1 LLASGATTY
10 AQVLEPDNPSAKI
23 KYINTYPN
31 PATEI
36 VNFKFQKGNSR
47 SYSIQIINSIG
58 KRMYE
63 AKNLPSFFTIDLKAE
78 RFYRGM
84 YIYQLI
90 DRNGYIIE
98 SGKIFVV
105 N

>member
-1 LLASGATTY
+1 MAYSQTG
-10 AQVLEPDNPSAKI
+10 LEPGIDE

-31 PATEI
+31 PASDV

-47 SYSIQIINSIG
+47 SYSILILNSIG

-63 AKNLPSFFTIDLKAE
+63 AKGLPNFFSIDLKSE
-78 RFYRGM
+78 RFYRGV
-84 YIYQLI
+84 YIYQLL
-90 DRNGYIIE
+90 DRNGLVIE
-98 SGKIFVV
+98 SGKILVV